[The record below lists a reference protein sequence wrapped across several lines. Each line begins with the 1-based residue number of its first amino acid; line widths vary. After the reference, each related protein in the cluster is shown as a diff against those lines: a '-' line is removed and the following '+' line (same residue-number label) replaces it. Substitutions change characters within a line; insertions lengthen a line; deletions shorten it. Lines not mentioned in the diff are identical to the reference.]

1 MTVSDEQWRN
11 SPYIYMDPFSPE
23 LSSHSG
29 CQVSFMCYT
38 VTWNL
43 LLLVIHFKHSSIFSG
58 ASQVVL
64 VVKNPPT
71 KAGDPRDAGLISAL
85 RGSPGG
91 GNGSPLQY
99 SCLENP
105 IDRGAWQTTVQSV
118 TQSQTQ
124 LKWLGNSSSFLWSH
138 SDVKAMHLTRQKQW
152 MPPLRFLSTITIS
165 IWGCV

>member
-1 MTVSDEQWRN
+1 MTVWDEQWRN
-11 SPYIYMDPFSPE
+11 SPYIYMDPFSLK

-43 LLLVIHFKHSSIFSG
+43 LLLVIHFKYSSIFSG

-71 KAGDPRDAGLISAL
+71 KAGDPRDAGLISTL
-85 RGSPGG
+85 RRSHGG

-105 IDRGAWQTTVQSV
+105 IDRGAWRATVQRV

-124 LKWLGNSSSFLWSH
+124 LKWLGNSSSFLWNH

-165 IWGCV
+165 IWRCV